1 MRDGRHCAMKKA
13 RRKRIAAY
21 DELEGTIKT
30 GISVI
35 R

>member
-1 MRDGRHCAMKKA
+1 MRDGRHCAMRKA
-13 RRKRIAAY
+13 RRKRQSAY

-30 GISVI
+30 GISEI